1 MATPKLRLVDPGS
14 EATFFRAA
22 ITASPTPLMVL
33 ERRAQ
38 AWVVVY
44 VNPAFERHLGRAG
57 SQVLECDWRVL
68 CAQPTASGPA
78 LVQAAID
85 HGHEMRA
92 LVRTAR
98 RRGRDT
104 WTELHVSPV
113 PGVAPARRVMQLRDV
128 TQEKAQREQLE
139 HHALHDALTGLPN
152 RKQFHERLDRAI
164 DRGRMRNG
172 NFALALLDLD
182 GFKQINDTRGHATG
196 DEVLKVIAERLS
208 HVLRASD
215 CVARLGG
222 DEFALLIE
230 SVTDRGR
237 VADIVRHL
245 ASLIATPVL
254 VANTPLQVGC
264 SVGIGWY
271 PLDATD
277 AQHLLAHADAAMY
290 AHKHRRNS
298 RALHASAAPP
308 V

>member
-128 TQEKAQREQLE
+128 TQENAQREQLE
-139 HHALHDALTGLPN
+139 HHALHD
-152 RKQFHERLDRAI
+152 
-164 DRGRMRNG
+164 
-172 NFALALLDLD
+172 
-182 GFKQINDTRGHATG
+182 
-196 DEVLKVIAERLS
+196 
-208 HVLRASD
+208 
-215 CVARLGG
+215 
-222 DEFALLIE
+222 E

-245 ASLIATPVL
+245 AALIATPVL